1 MSSNEIEEAEEDL
14 EYLLT
19 YSDMITLLL
28 AFFAI
33 LIASSTPD
41 QALWDQMK
49 EGMRSEVT
57 GTEIQKTPLAEIK
70 ADLDSVLVNERE
82 QDLVNIDLTTKEI
95 VMTFNSSS
103 LYISGGAE
111 LLPSGEGIIRKVG
124 DALNGLSFYNFKVD
138 IEGHTDNVPINTLR
152 FPSNWELSV
161 ARASEVVK
169 FLVNLGYEPSNLKA
183 SGYADTQPLP
193 NAPHTDEFGQDII
206 ENRAKNRRIVLR
218 IFY

>member
-1 MSSNEIEEAEEDL
+1 MEEAEEDL

-70 ADLDSVLVNERE
+70 ADLDSILTTERE
-82 QDLVNIDLTTKEI
+82 QSLVNIDLTNKEI

>member
-1 MSSNEIEEAEEDL
+1 MSANEIEEAEEDL

-82 QDLVNIDLTTKEI
+82 QDLVNIDLTTKE
-95 VMTFNSSS
+95 
-103 LYISGGAE
+103 
-111 LLPSGEGIIRKVG
+111 K
-124 DALNGLSFYNFKVD
+124 K
-138 IEGHTDNVPINTLR
+138 
-152 FPSNWELSV
+152 
-161 ARASEVVK
+161 
-169 FLVNLGYEPSNLKA
+169 
-183 SGYADTQPLP
+183 
-193 NAPHTDEFGQDII
+193 
-206 ENRAKNRRIVLR
+206 
-218 IFY
+218 

>member
-1 MSSNEIEEAEEDL
+1 MSANEIEEAEEDL

-70 ADLDSVLVNERE
+70 ADLDSVLTPERN
-82 QDLVNIDLTTKEI
+82 QGLVNIDLTTKEI

-111 LLPSGEGIIRKVG
+111 LLPSGEGIIRKVS

-169 FLVNLGYEPSNLKA
+169 FLVNQGYKASNLKA
-183 SGYADTQPLP
+183 SDMQIHNPYLLHP
-193 NAPHTDEFGQDII
+193 
-206 ENRAKNRRIVLR
+206 
-218 IFY
+218 Y

>member
-1 MSSNEIEEAEEDL
+1 MSANEMEEAEEDL

-49 EGMRSEVT
+49 EGMRSAAP
-57 GTEIQKTPLAEIK
+57 GTEMQKTPLAEIK
-70 ADLDSVLVNERE
+70 ADLDSILTTERE
-82 QDLVNIDLTTKEI
+82 QGLVNIDLTNKEI

-124 DALNGLSFYNFKVD
+124 NALNGLSFYNFKVD

-193 NAPHTDEFGQDII
+193 NAPHTDGFGQDII

>member
-1 MSSNEIEEAEEDL
+1 MEEAEEDL

-28 AFFAI
+28 AFFVI
-33 LIASSTPD
+33 IIASSTPD
-41 QALWDQMK
+41 QALWEQMA
-49 EGMRSEVT
+49 EGLRSEVT

-70 ADLDSVLVNERE
+70 ADLDSILTTERE
-82 QDLVNIDLTTKEI
+82 QDLVNIDLTNKEI

-169 FLVNLGYEPSNLKA
+169 FLVNQGYEPSNLKA

-193 NAPHTDEFGQDII
+193 NAPHIDEFGQDII

>member
-49 EGMRSEVT
+49 EGLRSEVT
-57 GTEIQKTPLAEIK
+57 GTEIQKTPLVEIK

-82 QDLVNIDLTTKEI
+82 QDLVNIELTTKEI
-95 VMTFNSSS
+95 VLTFNSSS

-111 LLPSGEGIIRKVG
+111 LLPSGESIISKVS

-169 FLVNLGYEPSNLKA
+169 FLVRQGYKPSNLKA

-193 NAPHTDEFGQDII
+193 DAPHTDEFGQDII

>member
-1 MSSNEIEEAEEDL
+1 MSANEMEEAEEDL

-70 ADLDSVLVNERE
+70 ADLDSILTTERE
-82 QDLVNIDLTTKEI
+82 QGLVNIDLTNKEI

>member
-1 MSSNEIEEAEEDL
+1 MSANEMEEAEEDL

-70 ADLDSVLVNERE
+70 ADLDSILTTERE
-82 QDLVNIDLTTKEI
+82 QDLVNIDLTNKEI

>member
-111 LLPSGEGIIRKVG
+111 LLPSGESIISKVS

-169 FLVNLGYEPSNLKA
+169 FLVNQGYKPSNLKA

-193 NAPHTDEFGQDII
+193 DAPHTDEFGQDII

>member
-1 MSSNEIEEAEEDL
+1 MSANEIEEAEEDL

-70 ADLDSVLVNERE
+70 ADLDSVLANERE

-111 LLPSGEGIIRKVG
+111 LLPSGEGIISKVS

-169 FLVNLGYEPSNLKA
+169 FLVNQGYKASNLKA
-183 SGYADTQPLP
+183 S
-193 NAPHTDEFGQDII
+193 
-206 ENRAKNRRIVLR
+206 
-218 IFY
+218 

>member
-1 MSSNEIEEAEEDL
+1 MSANEIEEAEEDL

-70 ADLDSVLVNERE
+70 ADLDSILTTERE
-82 QDLVNIDLTTKEI
+82 QGLVNIDLTNKEI